1 MKSNKSIDY
10 SENSLSISPEILE
23 QIKKRTEEMSTS
35 EASMRLLL
43 NLSNPTNLTNPQIK
57 NSINVRKNVKYNFS
71 LPWLKSTR
79 ASGFND
85 YEFIP
90 QKIIPKTNNNIVS
103 RNNQFSFGNYIFG
116 TNDYKKL
123 IEKTG
128 KEILEKQEKIRLKK
142 LLEKIDKSTD
152 EIISQNNSTKFSG
165 YKTKNNLRK
174 NRVDKSISY
183 NNIWEKVKNGKSF
196 LQKKVKD
203 IDTDF
208 IKFIPKKQ
216 TLEKCNIIR
225 LLNFNNNN
233 KREKIKKYISM
244 KNIQKSSIDN
254 MITKLENSKEF
265 IENKYGENFKSY
277 IRFLN
282 QTYDKQSLK
291 DDDLIKEKNILL
303 GEINK
308 LKRQIERIK
317 NKKKIIIDWIFLQI
331 QIKERKIKLPKYYK
345 YIIEDNIP
353 FEKINEKIKGNN
365 KLNLDEYNK
374 IMSYKRQCIYED
386 EEHLLKI
393 LNDIQI
399 KSLNKLN
406 TNLEL
411 NKKIK
416 DLREEFEELNS
427 ENIKI
432 EKRNSQKYKQLI
444 EYLTFIKNENEKLE
458 KRLIQLKIKKVKT
471 KSYQDVALLRKLI
484 IFANKYSN
492 KNIVKFIQRKDK
504 PLIYY
509 LTLTLYHILNMR
521 TYPQLN
527 HEKIVL
533 DPDQSDKYNML
544 LIFQF
549 AEDCVNI
556 LNKERDHYH
565 SNDKLKEEYKK
576 RKAEREKEARKERL
590 DIKIEIQK
598 NIEYEKIEKLKDKI
612 SKNYYK
618 HIRRIDFEYYKKDKK
633 NKNKSL
639 YMDIKKSNQLED
651 FFYDINS

>member
-79 ASGFND
+79 ASGSND

-254 MITKLENSKEF
+254 MIRKLENSKEF

-406 TNLEL
+406 ANLEL

-444 EYLTFIKNENEKLE
+444 GYLTFIKNENKKLE

-598 NIEYEKIEKLKDKI
+598 NIEDEKIEKLKDKI

-633 NKNKSL
+633 NKNKSIS
-639 YMDIKKSNQLED
+639 MDIKKSNQLED